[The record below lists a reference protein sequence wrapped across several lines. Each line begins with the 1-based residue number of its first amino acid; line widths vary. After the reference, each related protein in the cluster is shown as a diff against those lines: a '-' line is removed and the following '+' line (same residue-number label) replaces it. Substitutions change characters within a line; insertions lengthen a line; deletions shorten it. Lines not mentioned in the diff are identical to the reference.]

1 MKEYTYTNKAYLGIK
16 EGVVPPAPQYLWLN
30 SEDNK
35 LYKFGDGGWEVI
47 DNAPYVVEEF
57 TAKDLASLAFR
68 TNPVLTISRDFLD
81 AMYKG
86 LPIMVKAYSTY
97 NMTVPLSVDTIGNPS
112 NGTQFI
118 FRVKFNNTEYTVT
131 AAGGVITDTKV
142 LSAVVTARNLV
153 DWNEND
159 YSVTG
164 YIANR
169 THYPNIYGTYSPG
182 QRFAISD
189 RESTHNINNYRL
201 LIRGELF
208 KIQEGKIDIQ
218 KGDATLLYNCVREEN
233 GNVVIWDLY
242 PLTYTGLQANEKIT
256 VVSKLGNYKALD
268 EFYLP
273 DTVKDAI
280 STTYNE
286 LKTLRDNNE
295 LKPGTFYRITDY
307 ITTTVHENTSSA
319 GHPFD
324 VIVLALSDNTL
335 SEEAYAIKSARDTD
349 KYFGTSNLSAWKIWY
364 SLDNDTNRFGW
375 ADAKN
380 GTGVIYRM
388 IDEWNNDVPYDFKNI
403 LYDSLIL
410 RVDVQAYGSYFTG
423 TISRNENYD
432 INFDSNYFYGWD
444 YCVTNGPSSV
454 GSVLTNTP
462 NISFETIFYDKESLK
477 PTDAVKIKELYTHVY
492 TFGHG
497 TDDTINEHTTVNN
510 VIMSRFANRG
520 YVVRE
525 LTWNIFGSGC
535 RNNTIGSGCIY
546 NNFGSSCNHNV
557 LGNNCTNN
565 KLDSNCSDN
574 TFGNNCTNNT
584 LSYDCQD
591 NIFSA
596 VCSNNTLSFACNH
609 ISFKYGNNSSY
620 NFITRET
627 PSTVKMCNFVITNV
641 GGSSGSINKIII
653 PDNLLDVDYEI
664 KIAKNSSGEIKMY
677 CEADLVE

>member
-1 MKEYTYTNKAYLGIK
+1 MKEYTYTNKSYLGIK
-16 EGVVPPAPQYLWLN
+16 EGIVPPAPQYLWLN
-30 SEDNK
+30 SKDDK
-35 LYKFGDGGWEVI
+35 LYKFGNSGWEVTPFS
-47 DNAPYVVEEF
+47 DVYRGNEF
-57 TAKDLASLAFR
+57 TVDDILGQITVPRPK
-68 TNPVLTISRDFLD
+68 LTISRAFLD
-81 AMYKG
+81 A
-86 LPIMVKAYSTY
+86 AYNGVLIIVRSDRGSNQWVSITVDRINNPNEETAIRFKVQWENIEYLVSCSY
-97 NMTVPLSVDTIGNPS
+97 NEVLIGAMAVDAI
-112 NGTQFI
+112 
-118 FRVKFNNTEYTVT
+118 
-131 AAGGVITDTKV
+131 IT
-142 LSAVVTARNLV
+142 SHNLA
-153 DWNEND
+153 DWNENTPGI
-159 YSVTG
+159 TG

-233 GNVVIWDLY
+233 GNVVIWGLY
-242 PLTYTGLQANEKIT
+242 PLTYTGLQADEKIT

-307 ITTTVHENTSSA
+307 ITTTVQENTSSA

-403 LYDSLIL
+403 LYTPDIPFVKVSIK
-410 RVDVQAYGSYFTG
+410 AYGSYFSG
-423 TISRNENYD
+423 VINRNSSYD
-432 INFDSNYFYGWD
+432 IKANYKTYYGWD
-444 YCVTNGPSSV
+444 YSITKGPSSSGV
-454 GSVLTNTP
+454 VLTNTL
-462 NISFETIFYDKESLK
+462 SLSLDTVFYTQESLSS
-477 PTDAVKIKELYTHVY
+477 TDVVKVEGVYTQVY
-492 TFGHG
+492 TFGYNI
-497 TDDTINEHTTVNN
+497 DDTLSN
-510 VIMSRFANRG
+510 MS
-520 YVVRE
+520 
-525 LTWNIFGSGC
+525 TH
-535 RNNTIGSGCIY
+535 NNTILPYATYQEYWVKLLNSIIFGDACY
-546 NNFGSSCNHNV
+546 NNTFGNDCYNNTFGDNCRFNTF
-557 LGNNCTNN
+557 GNACYNNTFGNDCYNNRFGDNCRFNTFDN
-565 KLDSNCSDN
+565 SYFDN
-574 TFGNNCTNNT
+574 TFGYSCE
-584 LSYDCQD
+584 Y
-591 NIFSA
+591 
-596 VCSNNTLSFACNH
+596 
-609 ISFKYGNNSSY
+609 NS
-620 NFITRET
+620 IIRET
-627 PSTVKMCNFVITNV
+627 VSNTPVRNFVITNGV
-641 GGSSGSINKIII
+641 GGSSESINEIII
-653 PDNLLDVDYEI
+653 PDNLLYIDYEV